1 MTAESGTTSHEKE
14 QLLQSYDREHATTMR
29 VLRAYPKDKLDLRP
43 HEMSKTARDL
53 GYVFVAERHLGTFA
67 FNGGF
72 SSGSMPGKLAPAPQS
87 WDELLD
93 ATERAQVAWIKMIR
107 ETSDEELNKTVKF
120 FSGPKMMGDV
130 RRIDFLW
137 FLLMDEIHHR
147 GQFSIYLR
155 MAGGKVPSIYGPTAD
170 EPWN

>member
-1 MTAESGTTSHEKE
+1 MTTDLDIVAHEKE
-14 QLLQSYDREHATTMR
+14 SLLRSYDREHATTMR

-43 HEMSKTARDL
+43 HEMSKSAREL
-53 GYVFVAERHLGTFA
+53 GWLFVGERHMGTFA
-67 FNGGF
+67 FKGGF
-72 SSGSMPGKLAPAPQS
+72 SSGSMPGKMPPVPES
-87 WDELLD
+87 WDDVLKALED
-93 ATERAQVAWIKMIR
+93 AQSNWVKMIR
-107 ETSDEELNKTVKF
+107 DTSDEDLNKTIKF

-137 FLLMDEIHHR
+137 SMLMDEIHHR